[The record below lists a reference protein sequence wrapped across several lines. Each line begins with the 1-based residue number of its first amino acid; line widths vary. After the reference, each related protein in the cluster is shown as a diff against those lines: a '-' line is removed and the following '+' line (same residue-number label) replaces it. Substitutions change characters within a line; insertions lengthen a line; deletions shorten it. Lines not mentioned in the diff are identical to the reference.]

1 VYESNG
7 SQNLAG
13 LGWVTLAIR
22 ILSVCNSR
30 SVTGARA
37 MIRYPAGAGKVSQD
51 EVQGEK
57 VKLRSSRI
65 LRMGPCALF
74 ALLAASVSQA
84 SGQTPAQQK
93 PLMAED
99 VFTNVQVLK
108 GIPVNQ
114 FMETMGFFSAALG
127 YNCTNCHGDQVLGNW
142 AKYADDTPVKRTAR
156 RMVEVAR
163 TINKTLFGGR
173 EAVTCYTCHRGS
185 PTPKIVP
192 SLLEQYSEPPA
203 DDPDDVEISRRAPTT
218 PTADD
223 ILNRYIQALGGA
235 ERLAALTSFVG
246 KGNYDGFDSYH
257 GKVAVDVYAKSTGQR
272 TVIVHT
278 QNGESITAYDGRN
291 AWIMGPD
298 KPVSVLQLV
307 PGGDMD
313 GVKLD
318 ADLAFPGRL
327 KQALTGLR
335 VGFPT
340 TTIDDREV
348 QVVQATAGASRVKLF
363 FDKQTGLLTRVVRYS
378 KTIVGPV
385 PTQIDYSDYREVAG
399 VKMPFQW
406 RLTWTDGQSMYS
418 LSEVQ
423 PNVAIDPAKFARPAA
438 AAAPVVAPAK
448 VAQ

>member
-1 VYESNG
+1 
-7 SQNLAG
+7 
-13 LGWVTLAIR
+13 
-22 ILSVCNSR
+22 
-30 SVTGARA
+30 
-37 MIRYPAGAGKVSQD
+37 
-51 EVQGEK
+51 
-57 VKLRSSRI
+57 
-65 LRMGPCALF
+65 
-74 ALLAASVSQA
+74 
-84 SGQTPAQQK
+84 
-93 PLMAED
+93 
-99 VFTNVQVLK
+99 
-108 GIPVNQ
+108 
-114 FMETMGFFSAALG
+114 MGFFSAALG
-127 YNCTNCHGDQVLGNW
+127 YNCTNCHGDEVLGNW

-156 RMVEVAR
+156 RMVGVVT

-185 PTPKIVP
+185 PTPKVVP
-192 SLLEQYSEPPA
+192 SLMEQYSEPPA
-203 DDPDDVEISRRAPTT
+203 DDPNEVEISRRAPST

-223 ILNRYIQALGGA
+223 ILDRYIQALGGA
-235 ERLAALTSFVG
+235 QRLAGLTSFVG

-257 GKVAVDVYAKSTGQR
+257 GKVAVDVYVKNTGQR

-307 PGGDMD
+307 PGGDLD

-340 TTIDDREV
+340 TIIDDREV
-348 QVVQATAGASRVKLF
+348 QVVQATAGGSRVKLF

-378 KTIVGPV
+378 KTMVGPV

-418 LSEVQ
+418 LNEVQ
-423 PNVAIDPAKFARPAA
+423 PNVAIDPAKFAKPAA

>member
-1 VYESNG
+1 MRLQERYRRTHYDVPTRRTNST
-7 SQNLAG
+7 SAS
-13 LGWVTLAIR
+13 AIP
-22 ILSVCNSR
+22 
-30 SVTGARA
+30 
-37 MIRYPAGAGKVSQD
+37 PADGKVSQD

-57 VKLRSSRI
+57 VKLRSSRM
-65 LRMGPCALF
+65 LRMAPCALF
-74 ALLAASVSQA
+74 VSLVTSVPA

-203 DDPDDVEISRRAPTT
+203 DDPDEVEISRRAPAT

-223 ILNRYIQALGGA
+223 ILDRYIQVLGGA
-235 ERLAALTSFVG
+235 QRLAALTSFVG

-257 GKVAVDVYAKSTGQR
+257 GKVAVDVYAKNTGQR

-278 QNGESITAYDGRN
+278 QNGESVTAYDGRN

-307 PGGDMD
+307 PGGDLD

-318 ADLAFPGRL
+318 ADLAFPGGL
-327 KQALTGLR
+327 KKALTGLR

-418 LSEVQ
+418 LNEVQ
-423 PNVAIDPAKFARPAA
+423 PNVAIDAAKFARPAA

>member
-1 VYESNG
+1 MG
-7 SQNLAG
+7 AC
-13 LGWVTLAIR
+13 TL
-22 ILSVCNSR
+22 LV
-30 SVTGARA
+30 
-37 MIRYPAGAGKVSQD
+37 
-51 EVQGEK
+51 
-57 VKLRSSRI
+57 
-65 LRMGPCALF
+65 
-74 ALLAASVSQA
+74 LLVASVLPA
-84 SGQTPAQQK
+84 SGQTPAQPK

-156 RMVEVAR
+156 RMVGVAA

-203 DDPDDVEISRRAPTT
+203 DDPDEVELSPRAPST
-218 PTADD
+218 PTAND
-223 ILNRYIQALGGA
+223 ILDRYIQALGGA
-235 ERLAALTSFVG
+235 QRLAALTSFAG

-257 GKVAVDVYAKSTGQR
+257 GKVAVDVYAKNTGQR

-307 PGGDMD
+307 PGGDLD

-363 FDKQTGLLTRVVRYS
+363 FDKQTGLLTRIVRYS
-378 KTIVGPV
+378 KTMVGPV

-406 RLTWTDGQSMYS
+406 RLTWTDGQSMFS
-418 LSEVQ
+418 LDQVQ

-438 AAAPVVAPAK
+438 AAAPEVAPAK

>member
-1 VYESNG
+1 MK
-7 SQNLAG
+7 
-13 LGWVTLAIR
+13 LGFGR
-22 ILSVCNSR
+22 ILG
-30 SVTGARA
+30 TGA
-37 MIRYPAGAGKVSQD
+37 
-51 EVQGEK
+51 
-57 VKLRSSRI
+57 
-65 LRMGPCALF
+65 CT
-74 ALLAASVSQA
+74 LLVLLVASVSPA
-84 SGQTPAQQK
+84 AGQTPAQQK

-156 RMVEVAR
+156 RMVTVAA

-203 DDPDDVEISRRAPTT
+203 DDPDEVELSPRAPAT
-218 PTADD
+218 PTAND
-223 ILNRYIQALGGA
+223 ILDRYIQALGGA
-235 ERLAALTSFVG
+235 QRLAGLSSFVG

-257 GKVAVDVYAKSTGQR
+257 GKVAVDVYAKNTGQR

-291 AWIMGPD
+291 AWIVGPD

-307 PGGDMD
+307 PGGDLD

-348 QVVQATAGASRVKLF
+348 QVVQATAGGSRVKLF

-378 KTIVGPV
+378 KTMVGPV

-418 LSEVQ
+418 LNEVQ
-423 PNVAIDPAKFARPAA
+423 PNVAIDSAKFAKPAA